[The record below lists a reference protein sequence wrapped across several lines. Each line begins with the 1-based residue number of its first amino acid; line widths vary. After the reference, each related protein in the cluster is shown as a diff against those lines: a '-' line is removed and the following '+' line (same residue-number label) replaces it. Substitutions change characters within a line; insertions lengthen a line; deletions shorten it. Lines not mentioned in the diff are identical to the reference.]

1 MAKTCGAHKRTWGIL
16 FVRTS
21 HSRKVYF
28 LLLNVMD
35 FSVHDIHA
43 DPVSRTMDDRALKSC
58 GRLVPANYVQ
68 QGAEAFR
75 SHQRLIE
82 QLLEKR
88 KVPEESWPEQTIEIF
103 LQQLSTMDSNNFQS
117 SCGVGEREG
126 RVLCQLIARRHFRMS
141 HGIGRS
147 GDISA
152 VQPKAAGSSLI
163 GQLSNALAL
172 DVLRMSGYQVVIV
185 EDRLDGDELRTD
197 VEAVEQKI
205 QEHGVEN
212 VLCVHSTTSCFA
224 PRAADSLEEL
234 ATVCKR
240 YDIPHIINNAYGLHL
255 SKCMHLLEQAA
266 RVGRVDAFVQ
276 SLDKNFMV
284 PVGGAIIAGFDS
296 GFVSEI
302 AKTYPGRGSATPS
315 LDLLLSLLS
324 LGVSGWRRALQ
335 ERKEL
340 FNYLKAQLVEM
351 ATKHGERVLHTPH
364 NPVSLALSLSN
375 LECKLGM
382 SGVTRLG
389 SMLFTRHVSG
399 ARVISRGI
407 ESVVGGYKFEG
418 FGAHSS
424 HYPCAYLNAAAS
436 IGITQKDVDRFIICL
451 DHCLSSLMGRRHIEK
466 DLGNEADSTFT
477 EIQHEVLPEISC
489 ENSLK

>member
-1 MAKTCGAHKRTWGIL
+1 M
-16 FVRTS
+16 
-21 HSRKVYF
+21 
-28 LLLNVMD
+28 N
-35 FSVHDIHA
+35 
-43 DPVSRTMDDRALKSC
+43 DRALKCC
-58 GRLVPANYVQ
+58 GRLVPTNYVQ

-103 LQQLSTMDSNNFQS
+103 LQQLSTMDSNNFPS

-126 RVLCQLIARRHFRMS
+126 RVPCQLIARRHFRMC

-172 DVLRMSGYQVVIV
+172 DMLRTSGVRRTAACVVVPIATGMALMLVFLALRQHRPQAKVIIWPRIDQKSCFKAMLSAGYQVVIV
-185 EDRLDGDELRTD
+185 EDTLDGDELRTD

-234 ATVCKR
+234 AIVCKR
-240 YDIPHIINNAYGLHL
+240 YDIPHIVNNAYGLHL
-255 SKCMHLLEQAA
+255 SKCMYLLEQAA

-296 GFVSEI
+296 GFVSEV

-324 LGVSGWRRALQ
+324 LGVSGWRSALQ
-335 ERKEL
+335 ERKEMY
-340 FNYLKAQLVEM
+340 NYLKAQLVEI
-351 ATKHGERVLHTPH
+351 AKKYGERVLHTPH

-375 LECKLGM
+375 LERILGTTEVM
-382 SGVTRLG
+382 RLG

-399 ARVISRGI
+399 ARVISRGV

-436 IGITQKDVDRFIICL
+436 IGITRKDVDRFIMCL
-451 DHCLSSLMGRRHIEK
+451 DHCLSSLTKRRGIEK
-466 DLGNEADSTFT
+466 DLGNEADCTVT
-477 EIQHEVLPEISC
+477 EIQHEVLPDI
-489 ENSLK
+489 